1 MFDKKQ
7 PLWLPKGSVRAVLAL
22 GIVGTF
28 VFVAVK
34 NNDIESLKL
43 AVVAVIPA
51 YFIAKVSKTE

>member
-1 MFDKKQ
+1 MFNKEQ

-22 GIVGTF
+22 GIVSTF
-28 VFVAVK
+28 VYVAVK

-51 YFIAKVSKTE
+51 YFIAKVNKTE